1 MLRLRILLNALRLK
15 LNISYSLEP
24 GLVNFIFS
32 YQLSPNLIIDR
43 SNPLVIH
50 FDFLCLY
57 LLNFT
62 SLLVI

>member
-1 MLRLRILLNALRLK
+1 MLRLRILLNALRLM
-15 LNISYSLEP
+15 LNVSYSLEP
-24 GLVNFIFS
+24 GLVNFIFL
-32 YQLSPNLIIDR
+32 YKLSPNLITDR
-43 SNPLVIH
+43 NNPLVIH